1 MDFGTI
7 VIWIAVLAVVL
18 GFGGRHLWRRRVNR
32 LVGFS
37 REEFVRDLT
46 QEAMDGRLDPVIG
59 RDEEIE
65 RIINISARRT
75 KNNPLLI
82 GPPGVDKTA
91 IVEGLA
97 RRIVSGDV
105 PAQLLG
111 KRVMALNLG
120 ELISGTSLR
129 GELEGRFQKF
139 IADLESRPKMTIV
152 FIDEIHMISQA
163 RGTEGGLDLADMI
176 KPALARGDVSVVGA
190 TTWDEYQRTLKSDP
204 ALDRRF
210 QPVLVGEPSAEVTL
224 SILRGVKGVYEQHH
238 GVLISDE
245 ALKRAVE
252 TTVKMATDRYLPDK
266 ALDVIDEAAA
276 KVSIDASPGHLA
288 SLGVVD
294 VSAKRKVIERMGRE
308 AESLAVEIG
317 HLEKLRGSF
326 PDDSSI
332 RLAKEELDRHLG
344 QIEGERK
351 AVRSDTER
359 PTVTAADVDA
369 TIESWR
375 VRN

>member
-82 GPPGVDKTA
+82 GPPGVGKTA

-176 KPALARGDVSVVGA
+176 KPALARGDVSVVG
-190 TTWDEYQRTLKSDP
+190 P
-204 ALDRRF
+204 
-210 QPVLVGEPSAEVTL
+210 QPGTNISA
-224 SILRGVKGVYEQHH
+224 R
-238 GVLISDE
+238 
-245 ALKRAVE
+245 
-252 TTVKMATDRYLPDK
+252 
-266 ALDVIDEAAA
+266 
-276 KVSIDASPGHLA
+276 
-288 SLGVVD
+288 
-294 VSAKRKVIERMGRE
+294 
-308 AESLAVEIG
+308 
-317 HLEKLRGSF
+317 
-326 PDDSSI
+326 
-332 RLAKEELDRHLG
+332 
-344 QIEGERK
+344 
-351 AVRSDTER
+351 
-359 PTVTAADVDA
+359 
-369 TIESWR
+369 
-375 VRN
+375 

>member
-1 MDFGTI
+1 MDFGTV
-7 VIWIAVLAVVL
+7 VIWIVVL
-18 GFGGRHLWRRRVNR
+18 VVVVGFGGRYIWRMKVRR

-37 REEFVRDLT
+37 QEEFVRDLT
-46 QEAMDGRLDPVIG
+46 EEARNGHLDPVIG
-59 RDEEIE
+59 RNEEVE

-82 GPPGVDKTA
+82 GPPGVGKTA

-97 RRIVSGDV
+97 RRIIDGDV

-176 KPALARGDVSVVGA
+176 KPALARGDVSVIGA

-210 QPVLVGEPSAEVTL
+210 QPVLISEPSVEETL
-224 SILRGVKGVYEQHH
+224 SILRGVKGVYEEHH

-245 ALKRAVE
+245 ALQRAVE
-252 TTVKMATDRYLPDK
+252 MTTKMVTDRYLPDK

-276 KVSIDASPGHLA
+276 KVSIDTSPGQLA

-294 VSAKRKVIERMGRE
+294 VAAKRKVVERMSKE
-308 AESLAVEIG
+308 AKLLAVEIE

-332 RLAKEELDRHLG
+332 RLAREELGRHLK
-344 QIEGERK
+344 QIENERK
-351 AVRSDTER
+351 TVRSDSER
-359 PTVTAADVDA
+359 STVTAADIDA
-369 TIESWR
+369 TIESWG
-375 VRN
+375 VQS